1 MHSSLRSIFTTR
13 GHRAPEQ
20 PVLVLVDSE
29 AGTNTVEVT
38 EMLQP
43 LVAWDEVSGPH
54 AIAAE
59 CRPGDLDSWASK
71 HTDLVVLVS
80 NRPQIARSVAQEC
93 QRRGIALCRLQ
104 LPAAAVEARVLASRV
119 A

>member
-13 GHRAPEQ
+13 GHRTPEQ

-29 AGTNTVEVT
+29 ANTNAVEVT
-38 EMLQP
+38 EMLQS
-43 LVAWDEVSGPH
+43 LVASEDVSGPH

-59 CRPGDLDSWASK
+59 CAPGDLDRWAPRK
-71 HTDLVVLVS
+71 CELVVLVS
-80 NRPQIARSVAQEC
+80 NRPHIARSVAQEC

-104 LPAAAVEARVLASRV
+104 VPVAVHARVPASRV